1 MAKTNTSIQAPVPQP
16 DESELNSLTNQSAG
30 NLTLEGISI
39 KDIIINLKDWWKFL
53 VSKWLIILIL
63 SFFGGVAGFF
73 YAKSLDPIY
82 RADLSFALE
91 DNQSGGGLSGALGL
105 ASQFGLDMGGG
116 AGGAFSGDN
125 LIELMKSR
133 SMVEKSLLTSVNID
147 NKIQTLADYYIRIN
161 DLRES
166 WKEKPN
172 LKDVSFPVNLD
183 RSQFSRIQDSILGV
197 FHTDL
202 IKNSLTVS
210 KLDKKLSIITVT
222 VKSIDENFSK
232 YFCDRLVKEVSDFY
246 VETKTKKSVQ
256 NLSIL
261 QHQVDSVKRMLT
273 SAIGG
278 VASTSDLY
286 PNANMARNVLRVP
299 SQMKQVDVQANQAI
313 LIEMVKNLEISKISL
328 RRETPLIQIIDVPRF
343 PLEKKQLGKL
353 KTALIGSIIAGI
365 FSVVVFIL
373 IKLYHQ
379 IINE

>member
-1 MAKTNTSIQAPVPQP
+1 MDKSNTLNQGPLSQSNKSGIDSATI
-16 DESELNSLTNQSAG
+16 ESKE
-30 NLTLEGISI
+30 NLGDEGISL
-39 KDIIINLKDWWKFL
+39 KDIIINLKGWWKFL
-53 VSKWLIILIL
+53 VSKWLIIVIL
-63 SFFGGVAGFF
+63 SFFGGIVGFF

-133 SMVEKSLLTSVNID
+133 SMVEKSLLTSINID
-147 NKIQTLADYYIRIN
+147 NKSQTLADYYIEIN
-161 DLRES
+161 NFKES

-172 LKDVSFPVNLD
+172 LKDLSFPLNLN
-183 RSQFSRIQDSILGV
+183 RSQYSRTQDSILGI

-222 VKSIDENFSK
+222 VKSIDEKFSK

-273 SAIGG
+273 SAISG
-278 VASTSDLY
+278 VATSSDLY

-313 LIEMVKNLEISKISL
+313 LIEMVKNLELAKISL

-353 KTALIGSIIAGI
+353 KAAFIGSIIAGVI
-365 FSVVVFIL
+365 SVFIFIL

>member
-1 MAKTNTSIQAPVPQP
+1 MAKTNTSIQASVPQP
-16 DESELNSLTNQSAG
+16 DESEINSLTNQSAG
-30 NLTLEGISI
+30 SLTDEGISI

-53 VSKWLIILIL
+53 LSKWLIIGIL
-63 SFFGGVAGFF
+63 SFFGGVVGFF

-147 NKIQTLADYYIRIN
+147 NKTLTLADYYIRIN
-161 DLRES
+161 DLKES

-172 LKDVSFPVNLD
+172 LKDISFPLNLN
-183 RSQFSRIQDSILGV
+183 RSQFSRTQDSILGV

-273 SAIGG
+273 SAISG
-278 VASTSDLY
+278 VASSSDLY

-353 KTALIGSIIAGI
+353 KSALIGSIIAGV

>member
-1 MAKTNTSIQAPVPQP
+1 MNTGNKINQTNSSDIYNTDVDSANKQVVGVSRNEDI
-16 DESELNSLTNQSAG
+16 SL
-30 NLTLEGISI
+30 
-39 KDIIINLKDWWKFL
+39 KDIILNLKDWWKYL
-53 VSKWLIILIL
+53 VSKWLIIIGL
-63 SFFGGVAGFF
+63 SFIGGIFGFF

-91 DNQSGGGLSGALGL
+91 DNQSGGGLSGALGI

-147 NKIQTLADYYIRIN
+147 NKTQTLADYYIKIKN
-161 DLRES
+161 LKES
-166 WKEKPN
+166 WKDKPN
-172 LKDVSFPVNLD
+172 LKDVSFPLNLN
-183 RSQFSRIQDSILGV
+183 RSQFSRIQDSVLGV

-273 SAIGG
+273 SAISG

-286 PNANMARNVLRVP
+286 PNANMARNILRVP

-313 LIEMVKNLEISKISL
+313 LIEMVKNLEVSKISL

-353 KTALIGSIIAGI
+353 KSALIGSILVGLFTVVI
-365 FSVVVFIL
+365 FIF

-379 IINE
+379 IVNE